1 MLKMYYNLYVIK
13 AMKKLLVE
21 DVIKLHGTKTEE
33 YRLANEDYE
42 ETEECIKLLK
52 SMIKTYY
59 NINNEDELDKK
70 ISDFV
75 KNDPYFKLTNKLASQ
90 FYQSIFDKTKIDG
103 EIN

>member
-1 MLKMYYNLYVIK
+1 MILIENSITN
-13 AMKKLLVE
+13 
-21 DVIKLHGTKTEE
+21 DVHQ
-33 YRLANEDYE
+33 N
-42 ETEECIKLLK
+42 CV
-52 SMIKTYY
+52 
-59 NINNEDELDKK
+59 NELDKK